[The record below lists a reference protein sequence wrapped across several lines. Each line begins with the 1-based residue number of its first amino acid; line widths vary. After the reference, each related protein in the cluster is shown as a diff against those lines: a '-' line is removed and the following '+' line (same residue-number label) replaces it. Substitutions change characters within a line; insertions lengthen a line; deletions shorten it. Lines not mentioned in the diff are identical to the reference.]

1 MIIKMRKLRGGMI
14 SLILSAAMLTG
25 CGTQSAASSIEA
37 GSDSTGDSASAAAGK
52 ASGTA
57 SAGTSA
63 SVMAAVSLDTSGD
76 TDISGA
82 VTGLSKIDNT
92 KWQYNSDDDVYYQI
106 GISYCEKPADD
117 SLETLAVFVP
127 GGYMN
132 AKDNGDGTY
141 TCEIASSGAVGD
153 YIAES
158 APFVLPVNTPGYSA
172 QDALTEYQSFKGY
185 TDQGFIYV
193 HAGCRGR
200 DDGAPTGVTDLK
212 AAVRYI
218 RYCADVIPGSTARV
232 FSFGMS
238 GGGAQSALLGVTGD
252 SAMYDDYLTAIG
264 AVTGV
269 SDAILGSMD
278 WCPITS
284 LDSADEAYE
293 WNMGNTRSGLSSDE
307 QSISDDL
314 TAAYAD
320 YINSI
325 GLTDTDGNELTLE
338 QSDDGRYPAGSYY
351 DFIKEQIETSLNN
364 FLGDTEFPY
373 DADASSQVHQ
383 AGMGTGGPGG
393 AQGGTMPDGGK
404 PDGNLPDGEKPD
416 GNAPDGTKT
425 DGNAAGGTKTDRNT
439 AGGTTGTGNDTS
451 ANDNITRTEST
462 GGLTISGTYET
473 VQDYIDA
480 LNADGEWVT
489 YDAATGKATISS
501 IADFTA
507 AVKNASK
514 GIAAFD
520 QLDAGQGEN
529 TLFGYG
535 DGEGAHFDST
545 LAGILKDKGSDYA
558 SSYET
563 DLAKTDAQGHDAAY
577 RLNMYSPLYYLMKS
591 SDGFGTSTVAKYFRI
606 RTGAWQSDTSIT
618 TEINL
623 ALALENY
630 SDDASVDFATVW
642 GQEHTTA
649 ERSGDSTTNFIE
661 WVNEC
666 CK

>member
-1 MIIKMRKLRGGMI
+1 MMRKIKKGVI
-14 SLILSAAMLTG
+14 SVILSAVMMTG
-25 CGTQSAASSIEA
+25 CGAQSGASSSDMSSGSADVTGTAPEEDAAEAASE
-37 GSDSTGDSASAAAGK
+37 AAA
-52 ASGTA
+52 
-57 SAGTSA
+57 
-63 SVMAAVSLDTSGD
+63 VPVSSDTSGD

-92 KWQYNSDDDVYYQI
+92 KWEYNSDDDVYYQI

-132 AKDNGDGTY
+132 ATDNGDGTY
-141 TCEIASSGAVGD
+141 TCEINTSGTAGD
-153 YIAES
+153 YTEET
-158 APFVLPVNTPGYSA
+158 APFVMPVNTPGYSA
-172 QDALTEYQSFKGY
+172 QEALTEYQSFKDY
-185 TDQGFIYV
+185 TDQGLIYV

-200 DDGAPTGVTDLK
+200 DDGAPAGVTDLK
-212 AAVRYI
+212 AAVKYI
-218 RYCADVIPGSTARV
+218 RYCADSLPGSTARV

-252 SAMYDDYLTAIG
+252 SALYDDYLTAIG
-264 AVTGV
+264 AVSGV

-307 QSISDDL
+307 QTISDDL

-325 GLTDTDGNELTLE
+325 ELTDTDGNDLTLE
-338 QSDDGRYPAGSYY
+338 QSDDGRYQAGSYY
-351 DFIKEQIETSLNN
+351 DFIKEQIETSLDN
-364 FLGDTEFPY
+364 FLADTEFPY
-373 DADASSQVHQ
+373 DTDTSSQGHQ
-383 AGMGTGGPGG
+383 AGMGTGGSDG
-393 AQGGTMPDGGK
+393 AKGGTMPNGEK
-404 PDGNLPDGEKPD
+404 MDGNVADGV
-416 GNAPDGTKT
+416 AS
-425 DGNAAGGTKTDRNT
+425 
-439 AGGTTGTGNDTS
+439 GNDAS
-451 ANDNITRTEST
+451 ANDNISRTEST
-462 GGLTISGTYET
+462 GGISVSGTYET
-473 VQDYIDA
+473 AQDYIDA

-489 YDAATGKATISS
+489 YDASSNKATISS

-507 AVKNASK
+507 AVKKSSK

-535 DGEGAHFDST
+535 DGEGAHFDSS
-545 LAGILKDKGSDYA
+545 LAGILKEEGSDYA
-558 SSYET
+558 EAYEI
-563 DLAKTDAQGHDAAY
+563 DLAKTDAQGNDVAY
-577 RLNMYSPLYYLMKS
+577 RLNMFSPLYYLMRS

-630 SDDASVDFATVW
+630 SDDTNIDFATVW

-649 ERSGDSTTNFIE
+649 ERSGGSTTNFIE

-666 CK
+666 CQSE